1 MCGRY
6 YIGSE
11 NDSLEIRQ
19 ILTELNKRYQERNL
33 PLNLARGE
41 IFPTQ
46 EVPVLLA
53 ESDSGTSPKTSA
65 DQMTGEV
72 IYRLA
77 SVNGVKPVAMSW
89 GFPAPG
95 GKRQSIINARCET
108 ASVKPMFRASIEKS
122 RLLVPASAYFE
133 WQKMPD
139 GSKQKMRIT
148 SNEDELLLMAGLWRL
163 FTNSKGERLLA
174 FVILTRPATSE
185 MAQIHERM
193 PLILN
198 SDLSELWLHDLEAA
212 QKMLAEPPGVEL
224 FAQAV
229 R

>member
-11 NDSLEIRQ
+11 DDSLEIRQ

-53 ESDSGTSPKTSA
+53 ESDEA
-65 DQMTGEV
+65 
-72 IYRLA
+72 IYSLA

-108 ASVKPMFRASIEKS
+108 ASVKPMFRTSVEKS

-185 MAQIHERM
+185 MTQIHERM

-198 SDLSELWLHDLEAA
+198 FDLSELWLHDLEAA

-224 FAQAV
+224 SAQAV

>member
-11 NDSLEIRQ
+11 DDSLEIRQ

-53 ESDSGTSPKTSA
+53 ESDEA
-65 DQMTGEV
+65 
-72 IYRLA
+72 IYSLA
-77 SVNGVKPVAMSW
+77 SVNRVKPVAMSW

-108 ASVKPMFRASIEKS
+108 ASIKPMFRSSVEKS

-185 MAQIHERM
+185 MTQIHERM

>member
-11 NDSLEIRQ
+11 DDSLEIRQ

-53 ESDSGTSPKTSA
+53 ESDEA
-65 DQMTGEV
+65 
-72 IYRLA
+72 IYSLA

-108 ASVKPMFRASIEKS
+108 ASVKPMFRTSVEKS

-185 MAQIHERM
+185 MTQIHERM

-224 FAQAV
+224 SAQAV

>member
-11 NDSLEIRQ
+11 DDSLEIRQ

-53 ESDSGTSPKTSA
+53 ESNEA
-65 DQMTGEV
+65 
-72 IYRLA
+72 IYSLA

-108 ASVKPMFRASIEKS
+108 ASVKPMFRTSVEKS

-185 MAQIHERM
+185 MTQIHERM

-224 FAQAV
+224 SAQAV